1 MGYFCTYT
9 PVEIL
14 HASGFIP
21 VRIHAGTGRMD
32 KAGQHLP
39 DFICPYMKLSLENAL
54 DGKYDFLAGLVQ
66 GYSCDAACGL
76 VNIWKDIFKERFF
89 HTVPLPYKDTPE
101 ARAYYRSALLE
112 LTEKLNSAGGHFS
125 ETGLKDSIDLYARI
139 RSLQFELDERRRPAP
154 DMLMSPGGGCVPVIK
169 IFQELARRFPDA
181 RVFHA
186 DLPQVAV
193 EDIQEYHID
202 YAMSEGDRLAD
213 FLTETTGRRLD
224 EDRLEEVVRLSDRAC
239 ALWDEIMT
247 FRRYRPVPFSAAE
260 MGIMFVMVTLQGTQ
274 TAVDYLTR
282 VRDEVRQ
289 KAEAGIGVIENEKI
303 RLFWDNI
310 PLWYNM
316 GLFNYFEKNGG
327 VVVAE
332 TYSAA
337 WSIRLDTGNPKRAL
351 ALKSL
356 MSYPLVS
363 CVSIN
368 KRKEMVLKACRD
380 YAIDGVIFHRNKS
393 CLPITLGQMEIKEA
407 LEKDLGISSVII
419 DADHMDE
426 RNFSLAQFQT
436 RVDAF
441 MEMLLNTK
449 E

>member
-1 MGYFCTYT
+1 MEKTKKSTKRLKTAKELQKVVAEYYQRCISAREQGRPVGWMPPMNGVIELFYAMDLQPVFPENWSPVCAAFGLAPANFAVSEDMGYSRDLCGYLRNIIGY
-9 PVEIL
+9 V
-14 HASGFIP
+14 H
-21 VRIHAGTGRMD
+21 
-32 KAGQHLP
+32 
-39 DFICPYMKLSLENAL
+39 
-54 DGKYDFLAGLVQ
+54 GLM
-66 GYSCDAACGL
+66 
-76 VNIWKDIFKERFF
+76 NE
-89 HTVPLPYKDTPE
+89 
-101 ARAYYRSALLE
+101 
-112 LTEKLNSAGGHFS
+112 
-125 ETGLKDSIDLYARI
+125 KDSPFGGL
-139 RSLQFELDERRRPAP
+139 PAP
-154 DMLMSPGGGCVPVIK
+154 DMLMSPGGGCVPVMK
-169 IFQELARRFPDA
+169 IFHELERRFPDA
-181 RVFHA
+181 KVFYA
-186 DLPQVAV
+186 DLPQVPV

-202 YAMSEGDRLAD
+202 YAMSEGERLAD

-239 ALWDEIMT
+239 ELWDEIMS

-282 VRDEVRQ
+282 VRDEVSE

-337 WSIRLDTGNPKRAL
+337 WSIRLDTRNPKRAL

-380 YAIDGVIFHRNKS
+380 YGIDGVVFHRNKS

-407 LEKDLGISSVII
+407 LEKDLGIPSVII

-441 MEMLLNTK
+441 MEMLAGRK

>member
-1 MGYFCTYT
+1 VGWMPPMNGAIELFYAMDLQPVFPENWSPVCAAFGLTPRNFTVSENMGFSRDLCGYLRNIIGY
-9 PVEIL
+9 V
-14 HASGFIP
+14 H
-21 VRIHAGTGRMD
+21 
-32 KAGQHLP
+32 
-39 DFICPYMKLSLENAL
+39 
-54 DGKYDFLAGLVQ
+54 GLM
-66 GYSCDAACGL
+66 
-76 VNIWKDIFKERFF
+76 NE
-89 HTVPLPYKDTPE
+89 
-101 ARAYYRSALLE
+101 
-112 LTEKLNSAGGHFS
+112 
-125 ETGLKDSIDLYARI
+125 KDSPFGGLP
-139 RSLQFELDERRRPAP
+139 EP
-154 DMLMSPGGGCVPVIK
+154 DMILSPGGGCVPVMK
-169 IFQELARRFPDA
+169 IFHALERRFPESK
-181 RVFHA
+181 VFYA

-193 EDIQEYHID
+193 EDIKDYHID
-202 YAMSEGDRLAD
+202 YAMSESQRLAD

-224 EDRLEEVVRLSDRAC
+224 EDRLREVVLLSDRAC
-239 ALWDEIMT
+239 ELWDEIMS

-274 TAVDYLTR
+274 IAVDYLIR
-282 VRDEVRQ
+282 VRDEIRQ

-316 GLFNYFEKNGG
+316 GLFNYFEKFGG

-337 WSIRLDTGNPKRAL
+337 WSIRLDTQNPKKAL

-393 CLPITLGQMEIKEA
+393 CLPITLGQMEIKQT
-407 LEKDLGISSVII
+407 LERELGIPSVII

-441 MEMLLNTK
+441 MEMLLERKRLTG
-449 E
+449 